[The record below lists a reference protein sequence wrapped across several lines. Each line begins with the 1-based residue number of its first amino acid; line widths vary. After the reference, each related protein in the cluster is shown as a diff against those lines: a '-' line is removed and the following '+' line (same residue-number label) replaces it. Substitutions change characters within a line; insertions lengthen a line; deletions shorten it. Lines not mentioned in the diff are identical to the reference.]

1 MVKKLKKVNKP
12 DLLAHYYIDIGI
24 QTCSNI
30 LIIAFLV
37 CIIIYIS
44 KLNTFKI
51 IDNNKQ
57 VPAGSIQKTMQK
69 FINIMAWI
77 MLVVIGLSA
86 FISVV

>member
-1 MVKKLKKVNKP
+1 MVKKLKVYKP
-12 DLLAHYYIDIGI
+12 NLLSHYYIDIGI

-30 LIIAFLV
+30 LIIAFLI

-57 VPAGSIQKTMQK
+57 VPAGSIKKTMQK
-69 FINIMAWI
+69 FINVMAWI

-86 FISVV
+86 FISIV

>member
-1 MVKKLKKVNKP
+1 MVKKLKINKP
-12 DLLAHYYIDIGI
+12 NLLRNHYIDISI
-24 QTCSNI
+24 QICSNI

-37 CIIIYIS
+37 CIILYIS

-57 VPAGSIQKTMQK
+57 VPAGSIEKTMQK
-69 FINIMAWI
+69 FINVMAWM

-86 FISVV
+86 FISII